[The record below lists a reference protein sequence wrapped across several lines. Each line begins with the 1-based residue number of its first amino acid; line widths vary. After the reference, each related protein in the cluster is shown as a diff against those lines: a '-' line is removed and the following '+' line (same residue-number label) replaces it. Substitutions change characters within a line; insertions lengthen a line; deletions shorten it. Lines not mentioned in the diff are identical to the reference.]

1 MAVAYY
7 PREVNPRVSE
17 LVEQLWFRGS
27 IKGKVMKSNLRVDT
41 TLGDLIVAL
50 TEEAAR
56 CVPDEKTACRVVAF
70 ILSDILSHTDPP
82 TLRWH

>member
-1 MAVAYY
+1 MNSNV
-7 PREVNPRVSE
+7 RVE
-17 LVEQLWFRGS
+17 
-27 IKGKVMKSNLRVDT
+27 T

-70 ILSDILSHTDPP
+70 ILSDILSHTAPP
-82 TLRWH
+82 TMRWH